1 MWSRQTQE
9 GDDVSPQTVH
19 RQRRSSFQLSKE
31 CQWQPKILS
40 RPGTTY
46 QTKTNQVSL
55 SLFHTPPS
63 SRETV
68 TLRGTDQEETVQGS
82 GDEQMTF
89 WNRKPGEDV
98 NKKVPELNPR
108 DMGLIEHH
116 ESKVDQEE
124 DSDD

>member
-1 MWSRQTQE
+1 
-9 GDDVSPQTVH
+9 
-19 RQRRSSFQLSKE
+19 
-31 CQWQPKILS
+31 
-40 RPGTTY
+40 
-46 QTKTNQVSL
+46 
-55 SLFHTPPS
+55 
-63 SRETV
+63 
-68 TLRGTDQEETVQGS
+68 
-82 GDEQMTF
+82 MTF